1 MMWRNVGI
9 VRSVPGMKRTIKTL
23 NDLNERVQSLLKEGV
38 NVPLLELRNIVEAAR
53 LITTAAIMR
62 RESRGVHYVKE
73 LPERNDER
81 WRCHIL
87 LRQDYDPICQPVEP
101 IEP

>member
-9 VRSVPGMKRTIKTL
+9 VRSVPGMKRTIKKL
-23 NDLNERVQSLLKEGV
+23 NDMHERVHSLLEEGV
-38 NVPLLELRNIVEAAR
+38 NVPLLELRNMLEAAR

-62 RESRGVHYVKE
+62 KESRGVHYVKE

-81 WRCHIL
+81 WLCHIL
-87 LRQDYDPICQPVEP
+87 LRRNYDPICQP
-101 IEP
+101 IE